1 MSDDLV
7 ALLVQRYVQQAYEHQ
22 SPKLITLA
30 EWTGLSES
38 LIEKVGRG
46 RHPATR
52 LTLSAMSRSL
62 GSQSEVLRHDS
73 RILAALEEEE
83 EFTHGADLLVSPW
96 ANILVA
102 DNDVEGLFGTDCSE
116 ITRKNLANLFHLPPV
131 LTDSGDVQRVTAW
144 RRSDSS
150 AGAVSFGKAVVTSG
164 MGDWYVTILYSSLRP
179 YVD

>member
-1 MSDDLV
+1 MPEHDL
-7 ALLVQRYVQQAYEHQ
+7 AASLVQRYVQQAYEHQ

-52 LTLSAMSRSL
+52 LTLSSMSRSL
-62 GSQSEVLRHDS
+62 AGQSEVLRHDS
-73 RILAALEEEE
+73 RILAALEEEQ
-83 EFTHGADLLVSPW
+83 EFTHGADLIVSPW

-102 DNDVEGLFGTDCSE
+102 DNDVEGLFGIDCSE
-116 ITRKNLANLFHLPPV
+116 ITGRNLGNLFHLPPV
-131 LTDSGDVQRVTAW
+131 LTDSGSVQRVTAW

-150 AGAVSFGKAVVTSG
+150 VGAVSFGKAVVTPS
-164 MGDWYVTILYSSLRP
+164 MADWHVTILYSA
-179 YVD
+179 

>member
-1 MSDDLV
+1 MLEDDL
-7 ALLVQRYVQQAYEHQ
+7 AASLVQRYVQQAYEHQ

-62 GSQSEVLRHDS
+62 GSQSEVLLHDS
-73 RILAALEEEE
+73 RILATLEEEK

-96 ANILVA
+96 ANILVT
-102 DNDVEGLFGTDCSE
+102 DNDVEGLFGMDFPE
-116 ITRKNLANLFHLPPV
+116 IAGKNLSDLFSMPP
-131 LTDSGDVQRVTAW
+131 
-144 RRSDSS
+144 
-150 AGAVSFGKAVVTSG
+150 
-164 MGDWYVTILYSSLRP
+164 
-179 YVD
+179 